1 MIGRSGLGSMPA
13 TIVVSVLLAGACQL
27 TPTAV
32 PAVLARADAATMDR
46 VKAVL
51 AKEIGRSPIQL
62 GPGDLTQSPVV
73 SVLPLPPGPLEDRS
87 LAMPTIFR
95 LEMEGDACLI
105 VREDTGARLKLDGVD
120 CRAAP

>member
-1 MIGRSGLGSMPA
+1 MSVA
-13 TIVVSVLLAGACQL
+13 VVVSVVLAGACQL
-27 TPTAV
+27 TPAAA
-32 PAVLARADAATMDR
+32 PAVLTRADAATMDR
-46 VKAVL
+46 VKAAL
-51 AKEIGRSPIQL
+51 AKEMGWSPVQL

-95 LEMEGDACLI
+95 LEIEGDACVL
-105 VREDTGARLKLDGVD
+105 VREGTGARIRLDGVS